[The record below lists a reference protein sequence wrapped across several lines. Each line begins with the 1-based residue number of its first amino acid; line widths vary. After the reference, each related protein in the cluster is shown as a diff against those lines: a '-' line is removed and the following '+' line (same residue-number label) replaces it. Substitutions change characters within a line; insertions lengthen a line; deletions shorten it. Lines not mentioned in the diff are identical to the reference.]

1 MYCYIFEKS
10 LFNQPFYIMKSLFF
24 FVFCLFSTFSF
35 AYAQEQPTIKVGYS
49 VGQAGNGDIPGH
61 MFLMGVQKEISR
73 WSMLEV
79 LASGT
84 YIEHTRDFGQGYQ
97 IHEKSNGVALEAN
110 YNLLFRLGR
119 LTLYPSAG
127 PVLRY
132 AHEVNA
138 DNVGIRY
145 DRGRIVDFEADIRD
159 EKEFQLG
166 YVLAANL
173 DGRITRHITLGLRA
187 TVQSFHTGQ
196 RLAFVGLTF
205 KNSRWRF

>member
-1 MYCYIFEKS
+1 MIRPF
-10 LFNQPFYIMKSLFF
+10 LFIICLFF
-24 FVFCLFSTFSF
+24 TFSF
-35 AYAQEQPTIKVGYS
+35 AHAQEQPLIKVGYS
-49 VGQAGNGDIPGH
+49 VGQAGYGDIPGH
-61 MFLMGVQKEISR
+61 MFLMGVQKEFSK
-73 WSMLEV
+73 WSMLEI

-84 YIEHTRDFGQGYQ
+84 YIEHTRDFGQGYR
-97 IHEKSNGVALEAN
+97 IHEKSNGVALEAS

-119 LTLYPSAG
+119 VSLYPSVG

-132 AHEVNA
+132 AHEVYPHT
-138 DNVGIRY
+138 VGIWY
-145 DRGRIVDFEADIRD
+145 DHQGMIVDFEADMKD
-159 EKEFQLG
+159 DKEFQLG

-173 DGRITRHITLGLRA
+173 DGRISRHITLGLRA

>member
-1 MYCYIFEKS
+1 
-10 LFNQPFYIMKSLFF
+10 MKRLLLL
-24 FVFCLFSTFSF
+24 VFCLFSAFSI
-35 AYAQEQPTIKVGYS
+35 AYAQEPPSVKVGYG

-61 MFLMGVQKEISR
+61 MFLMGVQKEFSK
-73 WSMLEV
+73 WSMLEI

-97 IHEKSNGVALEAN
+97 IHEKSNGVALEAS

-119 LTLYPSAG
+119 VSLYPSVG

-132 AHEVNA
+132 AHEVNPHI
-138 DNVGIRY
+138 VGILY
-145 DRGRIVDFEADIRD
+145 DSQGMIVDFEADMRD

>member
-1 MYCYIFEKS
+1 M
-10 LFNQPFYIMKSLFF
+10 
-24 FVFCLFSTFSF
+24 FCALSF
-35 AYAQEQPTIKVGYS
+35 AHAQERSSIRVGYH
-49 VGQAGNGDIPGH
+49 VGQAGSGDIPGH
-61 MFLMGVQKEISR
+61 MFLMGVQKEFGK
-73 WSMLEV
+73 WSMVEV

-84 YIEHTRDFGQGYQ
+84 YIEHTRDFGQGYR
-97 IHEKSNGVALEAN
+97 IHEKSNGVALEAS
-110 YNLLFRLGR
+110 YNLLLRLGR
-119 LTLYPSAG
+119 FIRLYPSVG

-138 DNVGIRY
+138 ENIGIWY
-145 DRGRIVDFEADIRD
+145 DRGMIVDFEADIRD
-159 EKEFQLG
+159 EKKFQLG

-173 DGRITRHITLGLRA
+173 EGRITRHITLGLRG